1 MGGAARIVL
10 GLQGKAAVLAQG
22 FAALARGGAV
32 LQKVAGVQ
40 LDARLGGVQL
50 HADAGLIAGSP
61 CADALAGAAG
71 TVDDIAV
78 VVAAAHHG
86 GLGEAGVDLLA
97 DGLTCGK
104 VHGGVR
110 HRQDVAG
117 GAGGIVALQIAGSV
131 DAQLLVQHIA
141 AAVQIEVAVVGQVY
155 KGVGVRGHPV
165 VHAEGV
171 VVGEGIA
178 HRDLQRAGK
187 AVLAVGAYGFHQQ
200 GVAEVFH
207 LIDFPGKAAVQM
219 VLAAVFFQLVGLA
232 AQGKDGV
239 FNAVGIAP
247 HKSTAAGAT
256 GRGEVVFVICHGVVT
271 QHHIHRAVFGR
282 DDNIFDHAAVIQHAD
297 GHTAGVRE
305 DVLGNIS
312 ALFGHTE
319 GLGTDLCHWASPP
332 KAFFGN
338 AKGGRL
344 PPLHLV
350 CIYDYIT
357 VLQFC
362 VGFILELPSNFSG
375 DFLVESSKVTT
386 MGLPPARLRRKNDFE
401 YPPLTLWIFS
411 AEGLF

>member
-1 MGGAARIVL
+1 MRGAARIVL
-10 GLQGKAAVLAQG
+10 GLQGKAAVLPHG
-22 FAALARGGAV
+22 LAALARGGAV

-50 HADAGLIAGSP
+50 HADAGLITGRP
-61 CADALAGAAG
+61 CADALAGAACA
-71 TVDDIAV
+71 VDDIAV

-97 DGLTCGK
+97 DGLTGSK
-104 VHGGVR
+104 IHGGV
-110 HRQDVAG
+110 HHGQDVAG
-117 GAGGIVALQIAGSV
+117 GAGGIVALQIAGGV
-131 DAQLLVQHIA
+131 DTQLLVQHIA

-155 KGVGVRGHPV
+155 KGVGVRGHTI
-165 VHAEGV
+165 VHAEGIV
-171 VVGEGIA
+171 IGKGVA
-178 HRDLQRAGK
+178 HRDLQGAGK
-187 AVLAVGAYGFHQQ
+187 AVLAVGAYSLHQQ
-200 GVAEVFH
+200 GVAEVLH
-207 LIDFPGKAAVQM
+207 LIDFPGKTAVQ
-219 VLAAVFFQLVGLA
+219 VVFAVVFFQLVGLA

-239 FNAVGIAP
+239 FDAVCVAP
-247 HKSTAAGAT
+247 HKGTAAGAA

-282 DDNIFDHAAVIQHAD
+282 DDDIFDHAAVIQHTD

-344 PPLHLV
+344 PPFASCLYL
-350 CIYDYIT
+350 
-357 VLQFC
+357 
-362 VGFILELPSNFSG
+362 
-375 DFLVESSKVTT
+375 
-386 MGLPPARLRRKNDFE
+386 
-401 YPPLTLWIFS
+401 
-411 AEGLF
+411 

>member
-1 MGGAARIVL
+1 MRGAAGIVL
-10 GLQGKAAVLAQG
+10 GLQGKAAVLPHG
-22 FAALARGGAV
+22 LAALARGGAV

-50 HADAGLIAGSP
+50 HADADLITGRP
-61 CADALAGAAG
+61 CADALAGAACA
-71 TVDDIAV
+71 VDDIAV

-97 DGLTCGK
+97 DGLTGSK
-104 VHGGVR
+104 IHGGV
-110 HRQDVAG
+110 HHGQDVAG
-117 GAGGIVALQIAGSV
+117 GAGGVVALQIAGGV

-155 KGVGVRGHPV
+155 DRVSVRGHTV

-171 VVGEGIA
+171 VVSEGIA
-178 HRDLQRAGK
+178 HRDLQGAGK
-187 AVLAVGAYGFHQQ
+187 AVLAVRAYGFHQQ
-200 GVAEVFH
+200 GVAEVLH
-207 LIDFPGKAAVQM
+207 LIDFPGKTAVQM
-219 VLAAVFFQLVGLA
+219 VLAAIFFQLIGLA

-239 FNAVGIAP
+239 LDAVGVAP
-247 HKSTAAGAT
+247 HKSTAAGAA

-271 QHHIHRAVFGR
+271 QHHIHRAVLGR
-282 DDNIFDHAAVIQHAD
+282 DDDIFDHAAVIQHTD

-305 DVLGNIS
+305 DILGNIS

-338 AKGGRL
+338 AKGADCPL
-344 PPLHLV
+344 LHLV

-362 VGFILELPSNFSG
+362 VGIFLELPSNFCG
-375 DFLVESSKVTT
+375 DFLLESSKVPTIPKSAPHFRWKC
-386 MGLPPARLRRKNDFE
+386 GA
-401 YPPLTLWIFS
+401 LW
-411 AEGLF
+411 

>member
-1 MGGAARIVL
+1 MRGAAGEVL
-10 GLQGKAAVLAQG
+10 CLQGKAAVLPHG
-22 FAALARGGAV
+22 LAALARGGAV

-61 CADALAGAAG
+61 CADALAGAACA
-71 TVDDIAV
+71 VDDVAV

-97 DGLTCGK
+97 DGLTGSK
-104 VHGGVR
+104 VHGGVC
-110 HRQDVAG
+110 HGQDVAG
-117 GAGGIVALQIAGSV
+117 GAGGVVAFQIAGSV
-131 DAQLLVQHIA
+131 DAQLLVQHVA

-155 KGVGVRGHPV
+155 DRISVRGHTV
-165 VHAEGV
+165 VHAEGI

-178 HRDLQRAGK
+178 HRDLQGTGK
-187 AVLAVGAYGFHQQ
+187 AVLAVRAYSLHQQ
-200 GVAEVFH
+200 GVAEVLH
-207 LIDFPGKAAVQM
+207 LINFPGKTAVQ
-219 VLAAVFFQLVGLA
+219 VVFAVVFFQLVGLA
-232 AQGKDGV
+232 AQGKDSILDTVGV
-239 FNAVGIAP
+239 AS
-247 HKSTAAGAT
+247 HKSTAAGAA
-256 GRGEVVFVICHGVVT
+256 GRGEVVLVICHGVVT

-282 DDNIFDHAAVIQHAD
+282 DDDIFDHAAVIQHTD
-297 GHTAGVRE
+297 GHTAGIRE

-338 AKGGRL
+338 AKGADCPL
-344 PPLHLV
+344 LHLV

-362 VGFILELPSNFSG
+362 VGFLLELPSNFCG
-375 DFLVESSKVTT
+375 DFLLESSKVPTIAKSAPHFRWKC
-386 MGLPPARLRRKNDFE
+386 GA
-401 YPPLTLWIFS
+401 LW
-411 AEGLF
+411 